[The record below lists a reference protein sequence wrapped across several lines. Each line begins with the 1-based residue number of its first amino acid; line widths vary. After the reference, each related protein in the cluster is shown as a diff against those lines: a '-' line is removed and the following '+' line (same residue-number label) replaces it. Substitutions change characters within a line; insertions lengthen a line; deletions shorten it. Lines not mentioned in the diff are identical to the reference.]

1 MLSHLPVNLLLG
13 AASHRQ
19 QQQQGRV
26 ADGAAEADNGSGD
39 GKVPWIRALIL
50 GGGDGGVLSRLL
62 EHEEVAHVTMVEID
76 AVVMATAAE
85 YFPFVRA
92 HATKLTLQHCLA
104 LPQLFGSFIDDR
116 AGCDACARRRR
127 LCRLSAATAVFASMM
142 AAARPTLVSASL
154 STMQR
159 SGLTPRQCG
168 RRHRA
173 LFTTLS

>member
-13 AASHRQ
+13 AASHCQ

-92 HATKLTLQHCLA
+92 HATKLTLQHCLV
-104 LPQLFGSFIDDR
+104 LPQLFGSFIGS

-154 STMQR
+154 STMRR
-159 SGLTPRQCG
+159 SGLTISQCG

-173 LFTTLS
+173 LFTTLL